1 MKIKYWMI
9 VAFIVGIVSLAMPV
23 TACAYNHNPIFESYL
38 NGCALG
44 CTSAQDGDADYH
56 TTYSY
61 DFAAR
66 HQNPAFPHFTTP
78 DPLAEKFKHLSQNIS
93 CPIKKILYL

>member
-1 MKIKYWMI
+1 MLKHWII
-9 VAFIVGIVSLAMPV
+9 FVFIVGIVSLAMPV
-23 TACAYNHNPIFESYL
+23 TACAYNHNPIFASSL

-44 CTSAQDGDADYH
+44 CTSAKNGDADYS

>member
-1 MKIKYWMI
+1 MKIKYWI
-9 VAFIVGIVSLAMPV
+9 TVAFIVGIVGLAMPV
-23 TACAYNHNPIFESYL
+23 TTCANNYNPIFESYL

-61 DFAAR
+61 DFAAG
-66 HQNPAFPHFTTP
+66 
-78 DPLAEKFKHLSQNIS
+78 DPIDSTE
-93 CPIKKILYL
+93 IKCCIVRNLDGT